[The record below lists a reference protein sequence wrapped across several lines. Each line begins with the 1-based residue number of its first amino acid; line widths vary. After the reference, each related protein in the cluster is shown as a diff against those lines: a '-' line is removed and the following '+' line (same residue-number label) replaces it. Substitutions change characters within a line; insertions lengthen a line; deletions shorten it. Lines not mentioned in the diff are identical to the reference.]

1 MLPENSSAT
10 PSPRHSILDLAP
22 LELDCLNVLWPLG
35 EATVRDVQQALH
47 PTRPRAYTTIM
58 TILDRLAQKGVVQR
72 QKSGRAWLYRANLSA
87 AEARSHAIAQVV
99 DGFFD
104 GSPQALAAHLS
115 MEGAMEGAMQGA
127 TQVAKQSAAHG
138 ETRAPDGPGGTRIA
152 ARLAAPGSQ
161 ALRPSEESASGP
173 EAAPQAPATPALDAS
188 LL

>member
-10 PSPRHSILDLAP
+10 PGLRHSILDLAP

-35 EATVRDVQQALH
+35 EATVRDVQQALR

-115 MEGAMEGAMQGA
+115 MKGTMERAIQGA

-138 ETRAPDGPGGTRIA
+138 ETPASSGPSGTPIA
-152 ARLAAPGSQ
+152 ARPAAPGPQ
-161 ALRPSEESASGP
+161 AARPSEESASGP
-173 EAAPQAPATPALDAS
+173 EAAPQAPPTPALDAS

>member
-1 MLPENSSAT
+1 MTLSRAQPASPPGKPPNLPRNTTADKIGDATLMLPENSSAT
-10 PSPRHSILDLAP
+10 PGPRHSILDLAP

-35 EATVRDVQQALH
+35 EATVRDVQQALQ

-72 QKSGRAWLYRANLSA
+72 QKAGRAWLYRANLSA

-115 MEGAMEGAMQGA
+115 MAGGDGRGDEKALRTGRTGCRTGSD
-127 TQVAKQSAAHG
+127 VVPRVPAAH
-138 ETRAPDGPGGTRIA
+138 A
-152 ARLAAPGSQ
+152 
-161 ALRPSEESASGP
+161 
-173 EAAPQAPATPALDAS
+173 
-188 LL
+188 

>member
-1 MLPENSSAT
+1 MLPENSPAT
-10 PSPRHSILDLAP
+10 PGPRHSILDLAP

-35 EATVRDVQQALH
+35 EATVRDVQRALQ

-72 QKSGRAWLYRANLSA
+72 QKAGRAWLYRANLSA

-115 MEGAMEGAMQGA
+115 MEGAMQGA
-127 TQVAKQSAAHG
+127 TQGATHGAAHS
-138 ETRAPDGPGGTRIA
+138 ETFVPGVPSGARITAPP
-152 ARLAAPGSQ
+152 AAPGPQ
-161 ALRPSEESASGP
+161 TLRPSEESAASP
-173 EAAPQAPATPALDAS
+173 EAAPQASSTPALDAS

>member
-1 MLPENSSAT
+1 MLPENSSAA
-10 PSPRHSILDLAP
+10 PGPRHSILDLAP

-35 EATVRDVQQALH
+35 EATVRDVQQALQ

-72 QKSGRAWLYRANLSA
+72 QKAGRAWLYRANLSA

-115 MEGAMEGAMQGA
+115 MEGA
-127 TQVAKQSAAHG
+127 AHG
-138 ETRAPDGPGGTRIA
+138 ETPMPGETPAPNIPSTTRMA
-152 ARLAAPGSQ
+152 ARLAAPAPQTTPSAA
-161 ALRPSEESASGP
+161 ALLKKAGEQVSGP